1 MMALELQAF
10 DQCEADGVTGL
21 SWKEVEDCEEKFC
34 SLLAIGKNDYALKK
48 QEQFHDKKKIYYFVI
63 FPIECP
69 TEEEF
74 HYFDLNGDGVLT
86 TDEYVS
92 VTGY

>member
-1 MMALELQAF
+1 M
-10 DQCEADGVTGL
+10 T
-21 SWKEVEDCEEKFC
+21 
-34 SLLAIGKNDYALKK
+34 
-48 QEQFHDKKKIYYFVI
+48 KKKSIKFVI

-74 HYFDLNGDGVLT
+74 HYFDLNGDGILT

>member
-1 MMALELQAF
+1 MIDGNEHTEEQEAMMALELQAF

-34 SLLAIGKNDYALKK
+34 SLLAI
-48 QEQFHDKKKIYYFVI
+48 
-63 FPIECP
+63 ECP

>member
-34 SLLAIGKNDYALKK
+34 SLLAIGKIIMPLKIGTIPWQK
-48 QEQFHDKKKIYYFVI
+48 NINYFVI